1 MNNKKYIIQQLK
13 DSGYIDTMWQ
23 ENLILN
29 FVESGIRCG
38 YIISDNEY
46 ISQAKSMITLANA
59 IDEKD

>member
-29 FVESGIRCG
+29 FVESGIRGG